1 MFIGHS
7 LGGIIIKTALVI
19 VRGYNAPSIF
29 SLTKSIIFF
38 GTPCLERELEVERC
52 LTLERIFEAVGV
64 KQDEALEPSRFIV
77 NMMADASRQFHI
89 SVNMGMHENT
99 RKRRELLV
107 TSFYERE
114 KYNGV
119 LVSQYLI

>member
-1 MFIGHS
+1 M
-7 LGGIIIKTALVI
+7 
-19 VRGYNAPSIF
+19 
-29 SLTKSIIFF
+29 
-38 GTPCLERELEVERC
+38 ERELEVERC